1 MGSWISKVIPDLG
14 FFKNAN
20 IKSNCCN
27 KTNDVSYS
35 YTKCIHVRS
44 HQHMNNIRKLPMK
57 IGEEWWTMKTED
69 LFNYLNKNAIEKYNG
84 NKHLAN
90 LPV

>member
-1 MGSWISKVIPDLG
+1 MPYYYCSMCLG
-14 FFKNAN
+14 HPKL
-20 IKSNCCN
+20 
-27 KTNDVSYS
+27 DY
-35 YTKCIHVRS
+35 IHVRS